1 MCEVADESQNEINQ
15 SYCFKWN
22 DYQNH
27 LSDVVRQ
34 LLEDDCMVDVT
45 LAAAG
50 ERIHAHRIVLSA
62 CSTLFQVIKSAKCVF
77 VFDTIL
83 KHIKCFSNN
92 VSISLEEQCIIMFII
107 KKFISNTKFL
117 FDLPLHYSQYIFSN
131 THNNS

>member
-83 KHIKCFSNN
+83 KHIKFFFKPCFYFFGRTMRNN
-92 VSISLEEQCIIMFII
+92 VY
-107 KKFISNTKFL
+107 
-117 FDLPLHYSQYIFSN
+117 YSKIHF
-131 THNNS
+131 